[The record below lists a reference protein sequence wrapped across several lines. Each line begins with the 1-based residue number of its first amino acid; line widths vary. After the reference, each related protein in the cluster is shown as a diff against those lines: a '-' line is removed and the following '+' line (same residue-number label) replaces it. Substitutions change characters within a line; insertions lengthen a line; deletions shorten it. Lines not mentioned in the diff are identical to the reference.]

1 MKVLHVVL
9 SEHPELKK
17 HTRLIRLYYQNFSQY
32 NKTNKRFKE
41 KFVSDMLYTSRLLIP
56 CVHIILSINMR
67 K

>member
-17 HTRLIRLYYQNFSQY
+17 HTRLIRLYCQY

-56 CVHIILSINMR
+56 YVHIILSINMR